1 MNRFQAGAT
10 HLALSALIATA
21 IFLPIYFI
29 WYPDVLFESAG
40 GRDLFLLIAAVD
52 VTLGPLIT
60 TIVFRSGKWG
70 MKFDL
75 AVIGMLQVAALSYGI
90 WTLFESRPVF
100 VVFVKDRF
108 ELVRATQV
116 PEENLEKVRGS
127 GKEHLPVLGPRLVA
141 AKLPTDP
148 DERFKMMIS
157 GMGGVDVQSYP
168 EYHVPY
174 DSVRSDVRAIAKPM
188 PLLRELN
195 PAQGAKIDSVIAR
208 TGKAESSI
216 GFIPMR
222 AGKVDLAVLV
232 DTSNGDVLS
241 YASLRPWRY

>member
-10 HLALSALIATA
+10 HLAISALIATA
-21 IFLPIYFI
+21 VFLPVYFI
-29 WYPDVLFESAG
+29 WYPDVMFESAG

-75 AVIGMLQVAALSYGI
+75 AVIGILQVAALSYGVLV
-90 WTLFESRPVF
+90 LFESRPVY

-127 GKEHLPVLGPRLVA
+127 GKEHLPVLGPQLVA

-148 DERFKMMIS
+148 DEKFKMMIS
-157 GMGGVDVQSYP
+157 GIGGVDVQSYP

-174 DSVRSDVRAIAKPM
+174 DSVRADVRASAKP
-188 PLLRELN
+188 LARLRELN
-195 PAQGAKIDSVIAR
+195 PGEGAKIDSLIAR

-216 GFIPMR
+216 GFVPLR

-232 DTSNGDVLS
+232 DTSNGDVLR
-241 YASLRPWRY
+241 YASLRPWAY

>member
-10 HLALSALIATA
+10 HLAISALIATA
-21 IFLPIYFI
+21 VFLPVYFI
-29 WYPDVLFESAG
+29 WYPDVMFESAG
-40 GRDLFLLIAAVD
+40 GRDLFLLIASVD

-75 AVIGMLQVAALSYGI
+75 AVIGILQVAALSYGVLV
-90 WTLFESRPVF
+90 LFESRPVY

-127 GKEHLPVLGPRLVA
+127 GKEHLPMLGPQLVA

-148 DERFKMMIS
+148 DEKFRMMIS
-157 GMGGVDVQSYP
+157 GIGGVDVQSYP

-174 DSVRSDVRAIAKPM
+174 DSIRTDVRRIAKPVAR
-188 PLLRELN
+188 LRELN
-195 PAQGAKIDSVIAR
+195 PEEGAKIDSLIAR

-216 GFIPMR
+216 GFVPLR

-232 DTSNGDVLS
+232 DTSNGDVLR
-241 YASLRPWRY
+241 YASLRPWAY